1 MIASPLGSGGRSKQ
15 KHSERSGCDLR
26 SQFLVEPSESRL
38 GYSKCSTQHEI
49 PSKKESHVNVSLV
62 LTVIGPDRPGLVESV
77 SEAIAHQQ
85 GNWLE
90 SRMARMAGQFAGIL
104 RVSID
109 EKKSEAL
116 RNDLMALET
125 QGILITVE
133 TSTAEGY
140 ESELRPL
147 TLSLLGNDRPGIIHE
162 ISQIL
167 AHSGVNV
174 DELTTEQSVAP
185 MSGESLF
192 RANAELRAPL
202 DLDVDDLREKLEAIA
217 QDLMVDIRLDLST

>member
-1 MIASPLGSGGRSKQ
+1 
-15 KHSERSGCDLR
+15 
-26 SQFLVEPSESRL
+26 
-38 GYSKCSTQHEI
+38 
-49 PSKKESHVNVSLV
+49 VNVSLV
-62 LTVIGPDRPGLVESV
+62 LTVIGPDRPGLVESL
-77 SEAIAHQQ
+77 SQAIAQQ
-85 GNWLE
+85 EGNWLE

-104 RVSID
+104 RVNI
-109 EKKSEAL
+109 EEERAEAL

-125 QGILITVE
+125 KGILINVE

-147 TLSLLGNDRPGIIHE
+147 TLALIGNDRPGIIHE

-167 AHSGVNV
+167 AQRGVNV

-202 DLDVDDLREKLEAIA
+202 DLNVEDLREQLEEIA
-217 QDLMVDIRLDLST
+217 QDLMVDIRLDLGT

>member
-1 MIASPLGSGGRSKQ
+1 VAAPGKNIPR
-15 KHSERSGCDLR
+15 RSGSYFRDE
-26 SQFLVEPSESRL
+26 FLVEPSESRL
-38 GYSKCSTQHEI
+38 GYSLITTRHGI
-49 PSKKESHVNVSLV
+49 TSKKESHVNVSLV
-62 LTVIGPDRPGLVESV
+62 LTVIGPDRPGLVESLSQAV
-77 SEAIAHQQ
+77 AQQ
-85 GNWLE
+85 EGNWLE

-104 RVSID
+104 RVNI
-109 EKKSEAL
+109 EEERAEAL

-125 QGILITVE
+125 KGILINVE

-147 TLSLLGNDRPGIIHE
+147 TLTLVGNDRPGIIHE

-167 AHSGVNV
+167 AQRGVNV

-202 DLDVDDLREKLEAIA
+202 DLNVEDLREQLEEIA
-217 QDLMVDIRLDLST
+217 QDLMVDIRLDLGT